1 VITILVAG
9 AALEELSEFSSGHP
23 SVELVRAGTGEE
35 VLDRLARNRR
45 IDAVLL
51 LGETASSEIA
61 TLIRDED
68 PAGPPLYAPA
78 SAGELPGVRSVD
90 AQAARELFE
99 RIVSDL
105 STRS

>member
-1 VITILVAG
+1 MITILVAG
-9 AALEELSEFSSGHP
+9 AAPQELSEFSSGHP
-23 SVELVRAGTGEE
+23 SVELVRAGAGEE

-51 LGETASSEIA
+51 LGEAATSEVA

-78 SAGELPGVRSVD
+78 SAGPLAGVRSVD
-90 AQAARELFE
+90 ARAARDLFE